1 MKNYKIT
8 YKLDNTTYVVYDSL
22 SEDAD
27 VKVLGA
33 TLSLEENNA
42 GSLSFNLPQTHPV
55 KNIIS
60 IFKGMIMVYENSSCI
75 WAGRPISK
83 EEDFYGQVS
92 VECEGALAFLNDTF
106 QESVV
111 YHNYTLASFITALL
125 TVHNSKVSNG
135 RKISV
140 GTITVTDGTKDR
152 YSEYEQT
159 LSAINDIVTDTAGH
173 IQIRYFPDG
182 AHIYLDYLNSY
193 NAVNSQYINF
203 GENLL
208 DYTKSYGAEN
218 FATVIFPLG
227 KEDENGNRLTVES
240 VNQGSKYVQNASM
253 VAQYGWIESKLDD
266 SSIETAAVLLSNAQ
280 KALAASIVMNSE
292 INISAID
299 LSVLDNNITEIKL
312 LDQVRVISKHNG
324 IDITLPVKAI
334 SKDLCNP
341 ANDTFSLG
349 RSASE
354 SLSTRVNDASDNLK
368 KTIENLPTEVEI
380 LKQAKDEA
388 TALIT
393 SATTGYVTT
402 RPNEILIADN
412 ANYLQ
417 ATKIWR
423 WNLNG
428 LGYSSTGYNGTF
440 GTAITMN
447 GAIVADYITTGTMSA
462 ARISGGSLTSLNGNT
477 SWNLNDGTFTMKK
490 GSIEIGSKFKV
501 DTSGNLTCSSV
512 NITGGSISIGSKFSV
527 DTSGN
532 VSASSLSITGGSIS
546 IGSSFS
552 VDSSGNLSCNNA
564 NVSGKLSA
572 YTTANQPYSYTATDG
587 TTYIGN
593 SRPATVSEAQL
604 KSAATMK
611 MLSNIPVYPGT
622 QWANILASG
631 FSVTNKSSDEHDG
644 IFAIQSNGIAVD
656 HNYDGNYSVA
666 KGSVS
671 FSFYD
676 TSAERTVSLL
686 FINGIMVSQ
695 F

>member
-8 YKLDNTTYVVYDSL
+8 YKLESTTYVVYDSL

-55 KNIIS
+55 KNVIS
-60 IFKGMIMVYENSSCI
+60 IFKGLIMVYENSSCI

-83 EEDFYGQVS
+83 EEDFYGQVT

-125 TVHNSKVSNG
+125 TVHNTKVGNG

-159 LSAINDIVTDTAGH
+159 LSAINDIITDTAGH

-182 AHIYLDYLNSY
+182 SHIYFDYLESY
-193 NAVNSQYINF
+193 NSVNSQYINF

-227 KEDENGNRLTVES
+227 KEDENGDRLTVES

-253 VAQYGWIESKLDD
+253 VEQYGWIESKLDD
-266 SSIETAAVLLSNAQ
+266 SSIETASVLLSNAQ

-324 IDITLPVKAI
+324 IDIVLPVKAI

-349 RSASE
+349 RTASE

-368 KTIENLPTEVEI
+368 KTIEHLPTEVEI

-388 TALIT
+388 SALIT

-501 DTSGNLTCSSV
+501 NTSGDLTCSSV

-552 VDSSGNLSCNNA
+552 VDQSGNLTCNNA
-564 NVSGKLSA
+564 NISGKLSA
-572 YTTANQPYSYTATDG
+572 YTEANQPYSYTADDG
-587 TTYIGN
+587 TIYMGSARPSVVTD
-593 SRPATVSEAQL
+593 SRL
-604 KSAATMK
+604 KTAADIK
-611 MLSNIPVYPGT
+611 ILSNISVYPGT
-622 QWANILASG
+622 QWSNYKASG
-631 FSVTNKSSDEHDG
+631 FSIPNHSGDEHG
-644 IFAIQSNGIAVD
+644 GMFAIQSNGIAVD
-656 HNYDGNYSVA
+656 DDYSGTYYVTR
-666 KGSVS
+666 GSVS
-671 FSFYD
+671 FDFTD
-676 TSAERTVSLL
+676 ATTGIVHTLL
-686 FINGIMVSQ
+686 FVNGIMVSR